1 MDQGIRQPKSYDNNI
16 ICIFY
21 IYILSKNILFVNG
34 LDYLTNDNLCLFY
47 DNVLIVIFRK
57 CPNINY
63 HGIISV
69 GGIYHGE
76 SRVKSNGTN
85 KIQNNKTTI
94 FGEYPFLTSIYTT
107 NYKNISP
114 GAHCKEVRGVLSLII
129 YYES

>member
-1 MDQGIRQPKSYDNNI
+1 MHFLHLYSIKKYF
-16 ICIFY
+16 ICQW
-21 IYILSKNILFVNG
+21 

-85 KIQNNKTTI
+85 KI
-94 FGEYPFLTSIYTT
+94 
-107 NYKNISP
+107 
-114 GAHCKEVRGVLSLII
+114 
-129 YYES
+129 